1 MVDYKEVKID
11 VRRKIILPKI
21 DKEEK
26 KKVSLLGI

>member
-26 KKVSLLGI
+26 KVSLLGI